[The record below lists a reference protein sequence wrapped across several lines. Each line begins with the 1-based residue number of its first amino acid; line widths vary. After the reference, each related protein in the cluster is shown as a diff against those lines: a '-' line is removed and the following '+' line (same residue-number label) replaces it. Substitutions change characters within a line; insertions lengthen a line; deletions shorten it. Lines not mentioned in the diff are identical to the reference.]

1 MVKEKKLFEK
11 SKINC
16 KKMENTVDTNDMEN
30 PSNEEDINKKDVE
43 TKTRDFINSVVELAK
58 TEANQT
64 KEELSVLE
72 QMNNVAASEYAQI
85 ADTITSI
92 SSFKDDLHK
101 KHEML
106 AKHIV
111 EIDKIDMKVPTHF
124 PNKIPETINIGEP
137 NPRSIT
143 QIIANKENRNKL
155 I

>member
-1 MVKEKKLFEK
+1 MVEKISAKQ
-11 SKINC
+11 
-16 KKMENTVDTNDMEN
+16 MVENN
-30 PSNEEDINKKDVE
+30 I
-43 TKTRDFINSVVELAK
+43 
-58 TEANQT
+58 NQT

-111 EIDKIDMKVPTHF
+111 EIDKIDKS
-124 PNKIPETINIGEP
+124 TIELEHVVEI
-137 NPRSIT
+137 
-143 QIIANKENRNKL
+143 L
-155 I
+155 D

>member
-1 MVKEKKLFEK
+1 
-11 SKINC
+11 
-16 KKMENTVDTNDMEN
+16 MENTVDDMEN

-111 EIDKIDMKVPTHF
+111 EIDKIDKTPF
-124 PNKIPETINIGEP
+124 AKIRLAKAFLLQKHNLRLKKDKTCKN
-137 NPRSIT
+137 NTR
-143 QIIANKENRNKL
+143 
-155 I
+155 

>member
-1 MVKEKKLFEK
+1 MVKEKTIFEK

-111 EIDKIDMKVPTHF
+111 EIDKIDKS
-124 PNKIPETINIGEP
+124 TIELEHVVGILDEYTRRIEAKAKP
-137 NPRSIT
+137 F
-143 QIIANKENRNKL
+143 L
-155 I
+155 